1 MMIMVALQID
11 DKDAMLLKGLVEKYL
26 LDLRREIARTE
37 KREWR
42 KDLEKEEAL
51 MVNLLDQ
58 LSK

>member
-1 MMIMVALQID
+1 MAMYTLQIE
-11 DKDAMLLKGLVEKYL
+11 DKDAWLLKGLVEKYL

-51 MVNLLDQ
+51 MVNLLEQ
-58 LSK
+58 LPK

>member
-1 MMIMVALQID
+1 MVALQID

>member
-1 MMIMVALQID
+1 MVALQID
-11 DKDAMLLKGLVEKYL
+11 DKDAVLLKGLVEKYL

-42 KDLEKEEAL
+42 KDLEKEETL

-58 LSK
+58 LPK

>member
-1 MMIMVALQID
+1 MVTLQID
-11 DKDAMLLKGLVEKYL
+11 ANDAVILKGLVEKYL

-51 MVNLLDQ
+51 MVNLLQQ
-58 LSK
+58 LPK